1 MGSYFFTKVSKC
13 SSLRRSGTRLFVA
26 HVRILTAEAQSL
38 TKHQQGRAYAQ
49 FPGQLSKTRGPNT
62 PSSPLRPFSSST
74 PPSSYSKA
82 GFVGWYLSML
92 ESRPLFTKS
101 VSSCLIYA
109 AADLT
114 SQILP
119 KRDIVTIMKKIVV
132 GQVIYGPSITT
143 IFFSYNAVLRGES
156 AHEIVARLKRD
167 LLPTFKTGV
176 LYWPICDFLTF
187 KFVPVHL
194 QPLMNSTCSYVW
206 TVYLTYMASLKKV
219 GPSCT
224 QFWGIAFTGYNSSTS
239 GQPQVLRSRIK
250 VYSFFSLSSSSGSLS
265 TAAHCLRLSLIP
277 DPYF

>member
-13 SSLRRSGTRLFVA
+13 SSLRRSGTGLFVA

-114 SQILP
+114 SQVKNL
-119 KRDIVTIMKKIVV
+119 T
-132 GQVIYGPSITT
+132 
-143 IFFSYNAVLRGES
+143 LE
-156 AHEIVARLKRD
+156 
-167 LLPTFKTGV
+167 V
-176 LYWPICDFLTF
+176 LYELTF
-187 KFVPVHL
+187 
-194 QPLMNSTCSYVW
+194 
-206 TVYLTYMASLKKV
+206 
-219 GPSCT
+219 
-224 QFWGIAFTGYNSSTS
+224 
-239 GQPQVLRSRIK
+239 
-250 VYSFFSLSSSSGSLS
+250 SSSGAFEIYASLVIFMDTDS
-265 TAAHCLRLSLIP
+265 LRIRFSSMESVTNITACTLTNCKLAAVLGIVDLT
-277 DPYF
+277 